1 MGENFQAL
9 FGTSPWGPLALAFL
23 FGAAFGWIVWGARR
37 SDDDEEVDDDDDR
50 EALALPKPGEEPKE
64 LVVIRAELQSVR
76 NLLDQTEDN
85 DAAII
90 EQLSTLDDTVKRA
103 NGRLKTILAAVKRA
117 AGR

>member
-37 SDDDEEVDDDDDR
+37 DDADDEDDSDR
-50 EALALPKPGEEPKE
+50 EAAVAPKRGEEPKE
-64 LVVIRAELQSVR
+64 LVVLRAELQSVR
-76 NLLDQTEDN
+76 NLLDDKEDN

-90 EQLSTLDDTVKRA
+90 EQLSTLDETVKRA
-103 NGRLKTILAAVKRA
+103 NGRLKSILAAVKRV

>member
-37 SDDDEEVDDDDDR
+37 DDTDDEDDSDR
-50 EALALPKPGEEPKE
+50 EAAVAPKRDEEPKE
-64 LVVIRAELQSVR
+64 LVVLRAELQSVR
-76 NLLDQTEDN
+76 NLLDDKEDN

-90 EQLSTLDDTVKRA
+90 EQLSTLDETVKRA
-103 NGRLKTILAAVKRA
+103 NGRLKSILAAVKRV

>member
-37 SDDDEEVDDDDDR
+37 DDLEDDDEEVDRDASL
-50 EALALPKPGEEPKE
+50 ETKHGEEPKE

-76 NLLDQTEDN
+76 NLLDQTEDH
-85 DAAII
+85 DTAII
-90 EQLSTLDDTVKRA
+90 EQLSTLDETVKRA
-103 NGRLKTILAAVKRA
+103 NGRLKTILTAVKRV